1 VVGYRRLD
9 TTADE
14 FPPLYSDKTP
24 KMTTLLIVYESA
36 NGEKAFPLAKVCNHD
51 LLLAVAHS
59 AIDEKRSE
67 ARNMTAVDD
76 VLGTVAREEAN
87 RLERTLKAL
96 IPGFGL
102 ESETCPARP
111 M

>member
-1 VVGYRRLD
+1 MK
-9 TTADE
+9 A
-14 FPPLYSDKTP
+14 SI
-24 KMTTLLIVYESA
+24 LIVYESP

-51 LLLAVAHS
+51 VLLAAARS

-67 ARNMTAVDD
+67 ARKMALLDN
-76 VLGTVAREEAN
+76 VLGTVAAEEAN
-87 RLERTLKAL
+87 RLERTLEAL

-102 ESETCPARP
+102 DRDPCPTRA